1 MNILL
6 KTFAI
11 GAVLTMSAPVAFAQD
26 VRLAVRP
33 NLSSLPFMVLAAKAA
48 EFLPAG
54 MNVVMHPVP
63 KKPDFMAAMKNSE
76 VDYATLFNVAGAKL
90 HSEGGMSHLQLAGII
105 AWGGPAI
112 LSRSDIAPGD
122 WAAMKGGSMLVTPG
136 IKTPPHKISAAAMMV
151 NGVNPRQD
159 VMMAPISVHDAFT
172 QMASADNAPDFVI
185 MAEPHLSMALLKMA
199 KQGWPTQYHIFAN
212 STRSVTPFGI
222 ALAGLWIV
230 GEQENDKAF
239 VAGYEKAV
247 AYLMDPANRKEVA
260 AIISAAFSEH
270 FGKTPPPAVFS
281 NMLERGVAHFDYKSA
296 SALHSRLRGQWAAAG
311 LDPSRDIIWHGNDF
325 KVPNQ
330 GFLVSQLMPRFVGV
344 ALLHGQDLGLSQKTR
359 IAAIRIRKDAHE
371 EMILQIQAMQKAE
384 AEVFAAYL
392 ADDWDAVDTA
402 FVKMSEIRL
411 ESARIQ
417 ARCIQRAH
425 AEYAPQDVKK
435 IRAFMVENA
444 DLILEFG
451 GL

>member
-1 MNILL
+1 MKILL
-6 KTFAI
+6 RTLAI
-11 GAVLTMSAPVAFAQD
+11 GAVLTMAAPAAFAED

-33 NLSSLPFMVLAAKAA
+33 NLSSLPFMVLEAKAA

-54 MNVVMHPVP
+54 MNVVLHPVP
-63 KKPDFMAAMKNSE
+63 KRPDFMAAMKNSE

-112 LSRSDIAPGD
+112 LSRTDIAPGD
-122 WAAMKGGSMLVTPG
+122 WQAMQGATMLVTPG
-136 IKTPPHKISAAAMMV
+136 LKTPPHRISAAAMVV
-151 NGVNPRQD
+151 NGINPRQD
-159 VMMAPISVHDAFT
+159 VLMAPLGVHDAFS

-185 MAEPHLSMALLKMA
+185 MAEPHLSMGLLKMA
-199 KQGWPTQYHIFAN
+199 NEGWPTQYHVFAN
-212 STRSVTPFGI
+212 STRSVTPFGV

-230 GEQENDKAF
+230 GEQESDKAF
-239 VAGYEKAV
+239 IAGYEKAV
-247 AYLMDPANRKEVA
+247 AYLMDPENREEVA
-260 AIISAAFSEH
+260 AIIATAFQENFDKS
-270 FGKTPPPAVFS
+270 PPVAGFF

-296 SALHSRLRGQWAAAG
+296 SALHSRLRGQWAQAG

-330 GFLVSQLMPRFVGV
+330 GFLVSQLMPRYVGV
-344 ALLHGQDLGLSQKTR
+344 ALLHGEDLGLSQQTR
-359 IAAIRIRKDAHE
+359 VAAIRIRKDAHE

-392 ADDWDAVDTA
+392 AEDWKAVDAA
-402 FVKMSEIRL
+402 FVTMSEIRL

-417 ARCIQRAH
+417 ARCIQRAR
-425 AEYAPQDVKK
+425 AEYAPEDVAK
-435 IRAFMVENA
+435 ITAFMTENA